1 MILPEKYYYLIIDFA
16 SFAFPFLFSF
26 HPQIKFYKEWKFYL
40 PSMLLTALLFIVWDE
55 WFTRMNVWGF
65 NPKYLIGINIR
76 HLPIEEI
83 LFFLLIPYCLS
94 FMFHCLPLGINLK
107 ENIAVENTNN
117 GWIKYFNWGIAI
129 LIFTTGIFNI
139 QRWYTC
145 FTFILTGLFL
155 AIILLNFNRKIIPW
169 KQFWLTY
176 LLGLIPFFIVNGLL
190 TSIPIVTYNNAEN
203 LGIRITTIPIEDS
216 VYNLLLFL
224 CNITGMQL
232 LKYKFNK

>member
-1 MILPEKYYYLIIDFA
+1 MILPEKYYYFVIDFA

-26 HPQIKFYKEWKFYL
+26 HPRIKFYKEWRFYL
-40 PSMLLTALLFIVWDE
+40 PSMLLTAFLFIVWDE

-65 NPKYLIGINIR
+65 NPRYLTGINIG

-83 LFFLLIPYCLS
+83 LFFLLIPYCLN
-94 FMFHCLPLGINLK
+94 FMHYCLPLGINVSSEKFNFKIL
-107 ENIAVENTNN
+107 NIVVA
-117 GWIKYFNWGIAI
+117 GII
-129 LIFTTGIFNI
+129 LFVGIINI
-139 QRWYTC
+139 HHWYTG
-145 FTFILTGLFL
+145 FTFIITGMFL
-155 AIILLNFNRKIIPW
+155 ILISIQQKIRINW
-169 KQFWLTY
+169 LQFWLTY
-176 LLGLIPFFIVNGLL
+176 SLGLIPFFIVNGLL

-232 LKYKFNK
+232 LKHKLNK